1 MRRTTLTRSTRE
13 TRITVS
19 LNLDGTGQ
27 CSAQTGIGFFDHMLD
42 QLARH
47 SGFDIEIEAAG
58 DLHID
63 AHHTVEDS
71 GILLGQALKQAL
83 GDKRGLH
90 RYGHAYL
97 PMDETLARAALDLS
111 NRPFLVWQVE
121 LPVTQLGNF
130 DTELAREFFQA
141 FAQHGGIS
149 LHMALLYGANTHH
162 KIEALFKA
170 CARALAM
177 ACRVEGDH
185 LPSTKGAL

>member
-47 SGFDIEIEAAG
+47 SGYDIEIEAAG

-97 PMDETLARAALDLS
+97 PIRDAARAALDLS
-111 NRPFLVWQVE
+111 NRPFLVWQIE
-121 LPVTQLGNF
+121 LPVTQLENF

-141 FAQHGGIS
+141 FAQHGG
-149 LHMALLYGANTHH
+149 LPCMALLYGAHAPQNRS
-162 KIEALFKA
+162 AVQGL
-170 CARALAM
+170 RA
-177 ACRVEGDH
+177 H
-185 LPSTKGAL
+185 

>member
-130 DTELAREFFQA
+130 HTELAREFFQA
-141 FAQHGGIS
+141 FAQHGGIT

-177 ACRVEGDH
+177 ACRVEGGH

>member
-141 FAQHGGIS
+141 FAQHGGIT

-177 ACRVEGDH
+177 ACQVEGDH